1 MDTTVC
7 RLRPLV
13 RLFISSPCSR
23 HLQAHRLFSSS
34 SDDQSCRSRSLFFGE
49 SEKRSRG
56 SDVYRQTLKT
66 QRPPT
71 IRWQKELENHASF
84 IGRVNSPLKKFTT
97 NGGLLC
103 AHTHLKVESPSGSNR
118 IFLDMWEDM
127 AELCVQHLKPNDY
140 IYVSGYL
147 RSFTLASNN
156 GNVILQPKVIVKEI
170 NYVASNNKNTNNII
184 QDSGESILEKHRKRL
199 HLWQVFFTNP
209 YEWRDLRKSKINPR
223 QPDFKHRSSGEA
235 LWLKPCDPPWVM
247 RQLRLQDSRMGGIR
261 LGERLSHRSSLSPL
275 SYDDNRRV

>member
-1 MDTTVC
+1 M
-7 RLRPLV
+7 
-13 RLFISSPCSR
+13 
-23 HLQAHRLFSSS
+23 
-34 SDDQSCRSRSLFFGE
+34 
-49 SEKRSRG
+49 
-56 SDVYRQTLKT
+56 
-66 QRPPT
+66 
-71 IRWQKELENHASF
+71 
-84 IGRVNSPLKKFTT
+84 
-97 NGGLLC
+97 
-103 AHTHLKVESPSGSNR
+103 
-118 IFLDMWEDM
+118 
-127 AELCVQHLKPNDY
+127 
-140 IYVSGYL
+140 
-147 RSFTLASNN
+147 
-156 GNVILQPKVIVKEI
+156 KEI

-184 QDSGESILEKHRKRL
+184 QGKFLGFLYFFHITYNECALYRSNPTTPHVTDSGESILEKHRKRL